1 MNAATETSE
10 TFAAPATAPR
20 PVRPFYWSVMRELWE
35 NRSLFIAPLVVGGLA
50 LLILIYSAITA
61 SYDVEMLAQVPAEV
75 QGRISTAAYG
85 IIAWSI
91 SAVMHLTVFFYLL
104 DALQGERKDR
114 SVLFWKS
121 MPVSDTTTVL
131 SKMFTALIVSGAI
144 VVAVAIATQLAV
156 LVVASM
162 ILLIGGA
169 NPLAIWG
176 NAQLGQA
183 TVALIYWQLAVAL
196 WYAPV
201 AAWLLLVSAW
211 AKRVT
216 ILWAAFIPL
225 GAAVFERAAIR
236 THYLEDVLKAR
247 LSDPV
252 LARFAA
258 NLKGAEFTI
267 KYDDGG
273 RTLHAVPAPGRVLD
287 ALDPVAFLSNPWLWV
302 GLVVAAGFVAAAIW
316 MRRYREPL

>member
-10 TFAAPATAPR
+10 TFAAPAAAPR

-50 LLILIYSAITA
+50 LLIVIYSALTA
-61 SYDVEMLAQVPAEV
+61 SYDVESLASVPPEV
-75 QGRISTAAYG
+75 QGRIATFAYG
-85 IIAWSI
+85 MIAWAI
-91 SAVMHLTVFFYLL
+91 STVMHITVFFYLL

-131 SKMFTALIVSGAI
+131 SKLFTALIVSGAI
-144 VVAVAIATQLAV
+144 VVAVAIATLLAV
-156 LVVASM
+156 LLVTSV

-169 NPLAIWG
+169 NPLAMWG
-176 NAQLGQA
+176 NAQLGQM
-183 TVALIYWQLAVAL
+183 TVAIIYWQLAIAL

-201 AAWLLLVSAW
+201 AAWLLLVSSW

-225 GAAVFERAAIR
+225 GAAVFERVAIR
-236 THYLEDVLKAR
+236 THYLQDAINAR
-247 LSDPV
+247 LADPV
-252 LARFAA
+252 LARFVA
-258 NLKGAEFTI
+258 NQKGSGFTI
-267 KYDDGG
+267 GNEDGG
-273 RTLHAVPAPGRVLD
+273 RTLHSLPAAGRVLD
-287 ALDPVAFLSNPWLWV
+287 SIDPVAFLGNPWLWV
-302 GLVVAAGFVAAAIW
+302 GLAVAAGFVAAAIW
-316 MRRYREPL
+316 MRRYREPI